1 MKPGILL
8 LLLHLLLWL
17 AGPLHAE
24 ADFPW
29 SKQIPGQ
36 IAADALHPD
45 TVLDEQ
51 PCDWRPVLVP
61 LFRPL
66 VADCTSPREAVLR
79 IASSIGTTTG
89 VYYSMERRK
98 PEMNA
103 LEALAEKKVSC
114 TGQSILLVC
123 ALRSIG
129 IPARAAGILTWNH
142 IQGNHTWAEAWFDG
156 AWHMIEFDEKDFNTP
171 WVLENIGM
179 LDPRHPYQR
188 VMAATPSGK
197 ESWIPAGI
205 AAKMGRKCLPAEDVS
220 ERYLSLAR
228 DWYARAGIPA
238 DTQRLLIDFQ
248 PRPATPPVVELIN
261 EQGGVISAARLP
273 SCTDDV
279 RYFCRLLL
287 PRSGQ
292 HYLRLQ
298 GTEEKVGVAPTS
310 APVQILR
317 LGSY

>member
-8 LLLHLLLWL
+8 LLLLLWL
-17 AGPLHAE
+17 AGPQPAA

-29 SKQIPGQ
+29 SNQIPGQ

-51 PCDWRPVLVP
+51 PCDWRPVLAP
-61 LFRPL
+61 LFSPL
-66 VADCTSPREAVLR
+66 VADCTTPREAVLR
-79 IASSIGTTTG
+79 IAASIGTATG

-98 PEMNA
+98 PGMNA

-129 IPARAAGILTWNH
+129 IPARAVGVLTWNH
-142 IQGNHTWAEAWFDG
+142 IQGNHTWVEAWFDG
-156 AWHMIEFDEKDFNTP
+156 AWHMIEFNEKDFNTP
-171 WVLENIGM
+171 WVMEYIGM

-188 VMAATPSGK
+188 IMAASPSGK
-197 ESWIPAGI
+197 GTWVPADI
-205 AAKMGRKCLPAEDVS
+205 AAKLGHRNLPAEDVS

-238 DTQRLLIDFQ
+238 DSQRILIDFQ
-248 PRPATPPVVELIN
+248 PRPAAPPVIELIN
-261 EQGGVISAARLP
+261 EQGSVISASRLP
-273 SCTDDV
+273 SSTDDV
-279 RYFCRLLL
+279 RYFSRLLL

-298 GTEEKVGVAPTS
+298 GSTEKVGISPTN